1 MVGWFVV
8 WLVGWLVG
16 SLFGCLVSWLGGWL
30 VGWLVGCSLTLY
42 IAAVSTAWPLLGSP
56 QNCQAT
62 CYLFFLNIYFIGNA
76 FLICQWRRSLNG
88 QKTLGAG
95 WVVLP
100 LLASCLCNLTPTSR

>member
-56 QNCQAT
+56 QNGQAT
-62 CYLFFLNIYFIGNA
+62 CYLFFFKHLLYRERVPNLSMETFLKRTENA
-76 FLICQWRRSLNG
+76 WCWVGSASSLSI
-88 QKTLGAG
+88 
-95 WVVLP
+95 LP
-100 LLASCLCNLTPTSR
+100 L